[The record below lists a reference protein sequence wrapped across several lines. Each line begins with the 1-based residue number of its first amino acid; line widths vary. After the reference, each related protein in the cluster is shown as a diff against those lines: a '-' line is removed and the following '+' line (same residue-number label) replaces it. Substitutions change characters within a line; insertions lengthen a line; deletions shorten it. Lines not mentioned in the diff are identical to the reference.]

1 MNNFRK
7 AIALLLSV
15 CLMAGA
21 TLALAESTGTTQ
33 TATEATTGDVTQAV
47 ATTGIT
53 LADTDV
59 VAKVK
64 GTDVTGADVKVY
76 YDYLVQSYGEPDATS
91 LDLYYA
97 VAMQQAVVEVLA
109 NVVAAENG
117 LDKYTDEE
125 LNTIYATSDTDWQA
139 ALDSYVQNSGADT
152 STDDA
157 KTTAYAAAETY
168 YAGLGYDKDKL
179 RAQYLESSTYER
191 VQAFVCKDI
200 TTTDEEVQAKYD
212 ENVAADKITYENDA
226 QAYENQLLMVQYGYA
241 TDKPWYHPAGYRY
254 IKHILLPVD
263 TALMTAYTDLTA
275 KLEEQMNSDTEAA
288 ATTEPTETAEVTA
301 DPNATAAPTEVPV
314 TQADVD
320 TAKANILASLQDKI
334 TAINDKIAAG
344 SDFDALITEYGVNA
358 DGTASDPGMTSGS
371 YPSGYEVST
380 YSSSFVPEFVEAAFS
395 VSNVGD
401 VSAPYVSSYGVHIA
415 KYIGDVPAG
424 PVELTDTLKETI
436 RTGLQST
443 KESAAMDAWQKAA
456 GIEYT
461 GILKTL
467 EEVQAATATDTTDEA
482 TAATDTA
489 APETTVAEPTATPA
503 A

>member
-15 CLMAGA
+15 CLLSGA
-21 TLALAESTGTTQ
+21 TLALAEAAGSTQ
-33 TATEATTGDVTQAV
+33 TATDATTGDVTQAV
-47 ATTGIT
+47 ATTAIT

-64 GTDVTGADVKVY
+64 GTDVTGAAVKVY
-76 YDYLVQSYGEPDATS
+76 YQYLVQTYGEPDATS

-97 VAMQQAVVEVLA
+97 VAMQQAVVEALA
-109 NVVAAENG
+109 KAVAIENG

-125 LNTIYATSDTDWQA
+125 LSAVYAKSDADWQA
-139 ALDSYVQNSGADT
+139 ALDNYVQQNSLDT
-152 STDDA
+152 STDAA
-157 KTTAYAAAETY
+157 KTTAYTAAETY
-168 YAGLGYDKDKL
+168 YTGLGYDKDKL
-179 RAQYLESSTYER
+179 RAQYLESSTYDR
-191 VQAFVCKDI
+191 VQALVCKDV

-212 ENVAADKITYENDA
+212 ENVAADKVTYENDA

-241 TDKPWYHPAGYRY
+241 TDKPWYHPVGYRF

-275 KLEEQMNSDTEAA
+275 KLEEQMNSDAAAA
-288 ATTEPTETAEVTA
+288 ATTEPSATPEVTV

-320 TAKANILASLQDKI
+320 TAKANIIASIQDKI
-334 TAINDKIAAG
+334 TEINGKIAAG
-344 SDFDALITEYGVNA
+344 SDFDALIAEYGVKA
-358 DGTASDPGMTSGS
+358 DGTATDPGMTSGT
-371 YPSGYEVST
+371 YPNGYEVST
-380 YSSSFVPEFVEAAFS
+380 YSSSFVPEFVAAAFS
-395 VSNVGD
+395 VDKIGD

-415 KYIGDVPAG
+415 KYVGDVPAG

-436 RTGLQST
+436 RTELQSA

-461 GILKTL
+461 GVLKTL
-467 EEVQAATATDTTDEA
+467 EEVQAATAAETADEA